1 MKTTKPK
8 IFRISTIPLS
18 LAFLLK
24 GQIQMLSDEYEV
36 VAVSSPGDDLKTVEK
51 REGVR
56 TIAIP
61 IERKIALFK
70 DFISLFRLI
79 YIFQK
84 EKPTIV
90 HSITP
95 KAGLLTMLAGFISGV
110 PVRIHTFTGLI
121 FPTSTGFKQKLLI
134 TMDRLTCF
142 CATKIIPEGNGVK
155 HDLIK
160 YRITNKPLKIIA
172 NGNVNGIDLSYFDR
186 TVEVEKQAKIWEDT
200 STFTF
205 CFVGRLVKDKGINEL
220 IAAFEKLHN
229 KYSKVR
235 LILIGSFEPDLDPL
249 FPETEKLI
257 RAHKAI
263 RFVGFQQDIRPFLAA
278 SNALVFPSYREG
290 FPNVVLQAGAMG
302 LPSIVTDIN
311 GCNEIIHHGK
321 NGVIIPPRN
330 EIALYK
336 AMEDCLLNPENTQ
349 RMVENSRQMIAERFD
364 QKLVWS
370 ELKKMYKQQLE
381 NVQ

>member
-1 MKTTKPK
+1 MKTKFK
-8 IFRISTIPLS
+8 LIRVSTVPLS
-18 LAFLLK
+18 LDSLLK
-24 GQIQMLSDEYEV
+24 GQIKMLDEEYDV
-36 VAVSSPGDDLKTVEK
+36 IALSSPGKQLIEVGK
-51 REGVR
+51 REVVR
-56 TIAIP
+56 IIAVP
-61 IERKIALFK
+61 MERKISIFK
-70 DFISLFRLI
+70 DLLSVALLI
-79 YIFQK
+79 KIFLQ
-84 EKPTIV
+84 EKPDIV

-95 KAGLLTMLAGFISGV
+95 KAGLLTMLAGFITGV

-134 TMDRLTCF
+134 AMDRLTCY

-155 HDLIK
+155 QDLIN
-160 YRITNKPLKIIA
+160 YRITNKPLEIIA
-172 NGNVNGIDLSYFDR
+172 NGNVNGIDLSHFDR
-186 TVEVEKQAKIWEDT
+186 NIEVQKQAKTWVDN

-220 IAAFEKLHN
+220 IAAFKKLYN
-229 KYSKVR
+229 KYPNVR
-235 LILIGSFEPDLDPL
+235 LILVGSFEPELDPVL
-249 FPETEKLI
+249 PETEE
-257 RAHKAI
+257 AI
-263 RFVGFQQDIRPFLAA
+263 HTHSSIQFVGFQKDIRPFLLA
-278 SNALVFPSYREG
+278 SDALVFPSYREG

-330 EIALYK
+330 EESLLD
-336 AMEDCLLNPENTQ
+336 AMSEFVSDKEKWAKMTSC
-349 RMVENSRQMIAERFD
+349 SRQMIADRFD